1 VSDSAEHFEEYAKV
15 ELMGHSVL
23 IARVTKAPIGDFIR
37 CDVLA
42 GDGSTVYTKL
52 VNPKSVYAINLVSR
66 DAAIALAKTYEATPP
81 VQRYELPSLPAPAT
95 AIDTAEDELPEGWNG
110 DGR

>member
-1 VSDSAEHFEEYAKV
+1 MSESTEHFEEYAKV

-66 DAAIALAKTYEATPP
+66 NVAIALAKTYEAAPP
-81 VQRYELPSLPAPAT
+81 VQRYELPSPAT
-95 AIDTAEDELPEGWNG
+95 PAAAADEGDDDLPERWNG
-110 DGR
+110 DGM